1 MTTKNDLDE
10 RFARAVALFNAGKL
24 LQAEALFRAIAAGS
38 DALAEK
44 AKNYLSR
51 IATLLARA
59 QSITEPPKFKRRKSA
74 KRAAKKPA
82 TLRFKK
88 AAAPKFN
95 QRKSAKRAAVKSE
108 AAPKRAAKKRE
119 AAPKRAA
126 KKPETAPKR
135 GREFLP
141 AEYSERRLSLRGR
154 DIAARIET
162 PENATV
168 PPVPSGTASEI
179 VTRTPHMDIGA
190 DLPLQPGSTFEV
202 KIYADQSAP
211 ADGEDVSPIVV
222 PADTRVD
229 VYLVASDH
237 FVIEGSDVGAM
248 VINAEPRS
256 DCPPFRVSV
265 KPADKLPRGITPSLT
280 ALFLNAGRPCGMVRR
295 AVSILDIEAPSAPP
309 PPRPGQL
316 EIVPPGIDV
325 DLHVTVLDA
334 GNRDGRTFKC
344 TVRTPHLD
352 AYREGVTETWP
363 LPQRTDD
370 LVRTYMTSFTDKN
383 APPDARI
390 AALRGA
396 GRLLFDATPQNFR
409 NAFWQMIDERKPLND
424 FAIVSEEPN
433 IPWELMVPSRRK
445 DGKLQQLQPL
455 GLQLRIGRWTTPDM
469 LSPRQ
474 KLNLVDSFVVAPNY
488 TDARKK
494 LAHAQEEA
502 DFVAATFNGQMITP
516 AAFVD
521 VQRTL
526 RDRRT
531 LLHFVCHGNDSAVGM
546 QAIDLENNQTLS
558 SVALMG
564 IDGVAEAFSTS
575 TPIIFLNACQVG
587 RLAPALVG
595 VGGFAA
601 AFIELGA
608 SAVIAPLWSVKD
620 SIAHDIAMD
629 FYGRV
634 KAEPTT
640 PFAEILRTIRGKAYD
655 PANGE
660 DTYAAYCF
668 YGDPAAFAARS

>member
-1 MTTKNDLDE
+1 MAEKNE
-10 RFARAVALFNAGKL
+10 RLARAIALFDAGKL
-24 LQAEALFRAIAAGS
+24 LQAAALFRAIAASS
-38 DALAEK
+38 DAFAAQ
-44 AKNYLSR
+44 AKDYLSR

-59 QSITEPPKFKRRKSA
+59 PSMTELPKSRGRK
-74 KRAAKKPA
+74 
-82 TLRFKK
+82 
-88 AAAPKFN
+88 
-95 QRKSAKRAAVKSE
+95 
-108 AAPKRAAKKRE
+108 APKRAAKKSALRRFDE
-119 AAPKRAA
+119 AAAEAA
-126 KKPETAPKR
+126 QSGGVPSM
-135 GREFLP
+135 P
-141 AEYSERRLSLRGR
+141 AEAGDWGDGGHE
-154 DIAARIET
+154 IAA
-162 PENATV
+162 PADAAG
-168 PPVPSGTASEI
+168 PPPPPGTASEI
-179 VTRTPHMDIGA
+179 VTRTPHMDIVA

-202 KIYADQSAP
+202 KIYADQSALRE
-211 ADGEDVSPIVV
+211 DEDVSPVVV
-222 PADTRVD
+222 PIGTRVD

-237 FVIEGSDVGAM
+237 FVIEGSDVGSMTIDA
-248 VINAEPRS
+248 APRS

-265 KPADKLPRGITPSLT
+265 KPADKLPRGITPSMT

-295 AVSILDIEAPSAPP
+295 AVSIADIEAPPP
-309 PPRPGQL
+309 APPRPPQL
-316 EIVPPGIDV
+316 EIVLGADA
-325 DLHVTVLDA
+325 DLHVTVVDA
-334 GNRDGRTFKC
+334 GNKDGRTFKC
-344 TVRTPHLD
+344 KVRTPHLD
-352 AYREGVTETWP
+352 AYRDGVTEIWT
-363 LPQRTDD
+363 LSQKTDD
-370 LVRTYMTSFTDKN
+370 LVRNYMAGFTDKD

-390 AALRGA
+390 AALLGA
-396 GRLLFDATPQNFR
+396 GLKLFEAAPKIFR
-409 NAFWQMIDERKPLND
+409 DAFWQMIDEHKPLKD

-445 DGKLQQLQPL
+445 DGGPPEQLQPL

-502 DFVAATFNGQMITP
+502 DFVAAAFNGQTITP

-526 RDRRT
+526 RGHRT
-531 LLHFVCHGNDSAVGM
+531 LLHFVCHGNDAAVGM
-546 QAIDLENNQTLS
+546 QEIDLENNQKLS
-558 SVALMG
+558 SVALAG
-564 IDGVAEAFSTS
+564 ITGVAAAFSTS
-575 TPIIFLNACQVG
+575 RPIIFLNACQVG

-634 KAEPTT
+634 KAEPAT
-640 PFAEILRTIRGKAYD
+640 PFAEILRTIRAKAYD
-655 PANGE
+655 SANGE

-668 YGDPAAFAARS
+668 YGDPAAFAERS